1 MKTQILLKSITLA
14 LFLLCAKVAS
24 AQTVLIEAESFKT
37 KGGWVLDQQFMEEM
51 GSPYLLAHGLGT
63 PVADASTT
71 ITLPSTGKY
80 RVWVRTKDW
89 VAQWKKK
96 GAPGKFKLEI
106 NSVALDTIFG
116 TKNADWSWQ
125 NGGTITINQVDATLK
140 LKDLTGYEGR
150 CDAIVL
156 TNDLAFTPPAEAK
169 ALAIWRSS
177 YLNNSVAR
185 DAGKYDLVVI
195 GGGIAG
201 ITASVSAARL
211 GLKVALIQDRPVVG
225 GNNSTEVRVM
235 LGGATKV
242 KPFVNLGKIVDELKV
257 PANPLYPPKN
267 GGDSI
272 FNDEIRMKMVKAE
285 ENITTFFNYRANEVT
300 VNNALIK
307 SVIAQN
313 TETAER
319 IEIFGTY
326 FSDCTGDGS
335 IGALAGADFEVI
347 MTGHMGNSNLW
358 NLKQY
363 ATPQPFPRCPWAL
376 DLTPIKFPGR
386 PGITGAYNTKGI
398 DALGG
403 WYWESGFSKDPLK
416 QVEYV
421 RDYNFLAMYGAWDC
435 VKNVDSIYP
444 NYRLNWAAY
453 VTGKRESRRLMG
465 DILLTKEDCL
475 GGTKFPDGFVGI
487 GWNMDVHIP
496 NTKYSKGF
504 EGEEFISHDVQTS
517 FPRPFY
523 IPYRCMYSRNVNNL
537 FMAGRNISVTQ
548 AALGTVRVM
557 QTTGMMGELVGLATY
572 VASKKQALPREV
584 YTNYLDVLTAVV
596 NVGVPAHGDTIKYV
610 VTPLPPVDTTSMPVP
625 NANNPKMI
633 IDNLDAG
640 CTFDSTWTSS
650 KYNPG
655 FYGTDYTNDGTG
667 TADSARWVKW
677 TPAITKAGKYRIYM
691 RWTSGT
697 NRPDAAPV
705 EIQHAD
711 SISHTTVNQINT
723 KYNGI
728 WYYLGEYK
736 LNTGTNNYVKLLAS
750 DAGYTV
756 ADAVLFE
763 QMPGSA
769 TAIDESTITNTNFY
783 SFTNKADGTQQLVVD
798 LPREADVKL
807 ELFTL
812 SGSLCKTI
820 VSNRLAADRYY
831 FPVKPGELNRGFYL
845 AKLTINGKTAGCK
858 KITL

>member
-1 MKTQILLKSITLA
+1 MKTQILLKIFA
-14 LFLLCAKVAS
+14 LNLLLLCVTSLS

-37 KGGWVLDQQFMEEM
+37 KGGWVVDQQFMEEM

-63 PVADASTT
+63 PVADASTA
-71 ITLPSTGKY
+71 ITLPTTGKY

-89 VAQWKKK
+89 VAQWNKK
-96 GAPGKFKLEI
+96 GAPGKFKIEI
-106 NSVALDTIFG
+106 NTVTLDTIFG
-116 TKNADWSWQ
+116 TKYAEWSWQ
-125 NGGTITINQVDATLK
+125 DGGTITINQVDATLK

-156 TNDLAFTPPAEAK
+156 TKNLTFVPPFEAN
-169 ALAIWRSS
+169 ALAIWRNS
-177 YLNNSVAR
+177 YLNNAVAR
-185 DAGKYDLVVI
+185 DAGKFDLVVV

-201 ITASVSAARL
+201 VTACVSAARL
-211 GLKVALIQDRPVVG
+211 GLKVAMIQDRPVVG

-242 KPFVNLGKIVDELKV
+242 KPFTKLGKIVDELKV

-272 FNDEIRMKMVKAE
+272 FNDDIRMKMLLAE
-285 ENITTFFNYRANEVT
+285 SNITLFLNYRANGLTMNKTNV
-300 VNNALIK
+300 K

-319 IEIFGTY
+319 IEVFGTY
-326 FSDCTGDGS
+326 FSDCTGDGT
-335 IGALAGADFEVI
+335 IGTLAGADFEVI

-386 PGITGAYNTKGI
+386 PGITGAYSTKGI

-475 GGTKFPDGFVGI
+475 GSTKFPDGFVGI

-523 IPYRCMYSRNVNNL
+523 IPYRCMYSRNVSNL

-557 QTTGMMGELVGLATY
+557 QTTGMMGELVGMAAF
-572 VASKKQALPREV
+572 VANQKKVLPREV
-584 YTNYLDVLTAVV
+584 YTNHLDVLTAVV
-596 NVGVPAHGDTIKYV
+596 YAGIPAHGDTLSIV
-610 VTPLPPVDTTSMPVP
+610 VTPLPPKDTTVMITP
-625 NANNPKMI
+625 NENNTKII
-633 IDNLDAG
+633 IDNTDIE
-640 CTFDSTWTSS
+640 CTFDSAWSSS

-655 FYGTDYTNDGTG
+655 YYGSNYVTDGNVNT
-667 TADSARWVKW
+667 DSTRWAKW
-677 TPAITKAGKYRIYM
+677 TPQITKAGKYRIYM

-705 EIQHAD
+705 IIQHAD
-711 SISHTTVNQINT
+711 SITHKTVDQVNT

-736 LNTGTNNYVKLLAS
+736 LNIGTESYVKLLAT
-750 DAGYTV
+750 DAGHTI

-763 QMPGSA
+763 QMP
-769 TAIDESTITNTNFY
+769 STTGIEDGQFVETQFY
-783 SFTNKADGTQQLVVD
+783 AFTNKADGVQQLVVD
-798 LPREADVKL
+798 LSKEADVKL

-820 VSNRLAADRYY
+820 VNNKLDADRYY
-831 FPVKPGELNRGFYL
+831 FPVKQDELNKGFYL

-858 KITL
+858 KIAL